1 MTLRLTAAALAAG
14 LFALPALAGGI
25 TVADPYALSANPR
38 TGAAFMTVSNA
49 AATPDRLVAA
59 RADVAP
65 RVELHTHL
73 MEDGVAKMRQ
83 VEGIDVPANGSVALE
98 RGGYHVMFIG
108 MPTPLV
114 PGASFPLTLVFQS
127 GEEVTVEVPVREMGA
142 ASAHGAMQGG
152 HGGGHGAMPK
162 KSD

>member
-1 MTLRLTAAALAAG
+1 MTLRLSAAALAAG
-14 LFALPALAGGI
+14 LLALPALAGDI
-25 TVADPYALSANPR
+25 TVADPYALSANPT

-49 AATPDRLVAA
+49 AATPDRLVEA

-65 RVELHTHL
+65 RVELHTHI

-127 GEEVTVEVPVREMGA
+127 GAEVTVDVPVREMGA
-142 ASAHGAMQGG
+142 APAHGGG
-152 HGGGHGAMPK
+152 HGGHGAMPR